1 MQINLSGQK
10 MLHLLAAKLFPW
22 AVGVRWRP
30 ILRVAL
36 SMAVFLLCVYCYLQH
51 VALKQNQLIYKHP
64 AVFQK
69 TRIVRIEGPV
79 RIVTRV
85 VETPGRVERETVEER
100 GPVSTTEDSSVVQA
114 PVFPPSKRSDRWL
127 AGISANPFNYRD
139 SRAWGAYVGYGFRNR
154 IDLCGGVSNGRP
166 SALVVLRF

>member
-1 MQINLSGQK
+1 
-10 MLHLLAAKLFPW
+10 MLPLLLLNSI
-22 AVGVRWRP
+22 RWRP

-100 GPVSTTEDSSVVQA
+100 GQVSVIRESQMTQT
-114 PVFPPSKRSDRWL
+114 PVFQPAPRSDRWL
-127 AGISANPFNYRD
+127 AGISANPFDYRD
-139 SRAWGAYVGYGFRNR
+139 SRVWGAYVGYGFRNR
-154 IDLCGGVSNGRP
+154 LDLLCGYTNDNP
-166 SALVVLRF
+166 SMVVIFRF

>member
-1 MQINLSGQK
+1 
-10 MLHLLAAKLFPW
+10 MLFRSLLAAKLFPW

>member
-1 MQINLSGQK
+1 
-10 MLHLLAAKLFPW
+10 
-22 AVGVRWRP
+22 
-30 ILRVAL
+30 
-36 SMAVFLLCVYCYLQH
+36 

-100 GPVSTTEDSSVVQA
+100 GPVSVIRESQMTQT
-114 PVFPPSKRSDRWL
+114 PVFPPAPRSDRWL
-127 AGISANPFNYRD
+127 AGISANPFHYRE
-139 SRAWGAYVGYGFRNR
+139 SREWGAYVGYGFRNR
-154 IDLCGGVSNGRP
+154 LDVMGGYSDGNP
-166 SALVVLRF
+166 KAMIVLRF

>member
-1 MQINLSGQK
+1 
-10 MLHLLAAKLFPW
+10 
-22 AVGVRWRP
+22 
-30 ILRVAL
+30 
-36 SMAVFLLCVYCYLQH
+36 MAVFLLCVYCYLQH

>member
-1 MQINLSGQK
+1 

-100 GPVSTTEDSSVVQA
+100 GPVTVVKESLHTQT
-114 PVFPPSKRSDRWL
+114 PVFPPAPRSDRWL
-127 AGISANPFNYRD
+127 AGISANPFDYRD
-139 SRAWGAYVGYGFRNR
+139 SRAWGAYVGYGFKNR
-154 IDLCGGVSNGRP
+154 FDFMCGYANDNPIMV
-166 SALVVLRF
+166 AIFRF

>member
-1 MQINLSGQK
+1 M
-10 MLHLLAAKLFPW
+10 
-22 AVGVRWRP
+22 
-30 ILRVAL
+30 RVAL

-100 GPVSTTEDSSVVQA
+100 GPVSVVQDSLSA
-114 PVFPPSKRSDRWL
+114 QFPVFPPAPRSDRWL
-127 AGISANPFNYRD
+127 AGISANPFHYRE
-139 SRAWGAYVGYGFRNR
+139 SREWGAYVGYGFRNR
-154 IDLCGGVSNGRP
+154 LDVMGGYSDGNP
-166 SALVVLRF
+166 KAMIVLRF